1 MLIENTIENAATWQ
15 GAARARGVPV
25 KRLIAALTAS
35 VDPESLL
42 SRIAEQVCTFNPKAD
57 GAAVGMLTPNGS
69 FVFASAHG
77 LSAPALGT
85 VVPAVGSFQELALS
99 TRQPQVSRNV
109 AEDSRLPEQTRRLAI
124 EMGIGSWA
132 VIPLFHQHRAV
143 GALSVVATGNDVF
156 DAADIAGLTSVS
168 SFISA
173 LIGSQAE
180 MAILL
185 RDLFD
190 EGGGTLHDSSARF
203 AGSLLMPRETLDE
216 GAHAELDGLLEHP
229 RICPVFQPIVDLKS
243 GTTVGYEGLS
253 RFPADVTHRSTA
265 DWFAIARGLGRSL
278 SIEAAALHAILRAAR
293 AIPQS
298 YIISVN
304 LSPETAVDT
313 TLQQCLMSSDRR
325 LMLELTEH
333 APYPPNTFEGLQPL
347 RKSGIL
353 LAIDDAGAGYASLTQ
368 LLRIRPDVI
377 KIDAELVTGLESD
390 PARRALVSAVA
401 VLARELNAL
410 TVAEG
415 VENCRQLQILSDLD
429 IRLGQGYHLGRP
441 VDVNELQF

>member
-1 MLIENTIENAATWQ
+1 M
-15 GAARARGVPV
+15 
-25 KRLIAALTAS
+25 
-35 VDPESLL
+35 
-42 SRIAEQVCTFNPKAD
+42 SRIAEQVCVFSAKAD
-57 GAAVGMLTPNGS
+57 GAAVGMLTANGS

-77 LSAPALGT
+77 LSAPALGN
-85 VVPAVGSFQELALS
+85 VVPAPGSFQELALS
-99 TRQPQVSRNV
+99 TRQPQVSPNV
-109 AEDSRLPEQTRRLAI
+109 PEDSRLPERTRRLARK
-124 EMGIGSWA
+124 MGIGSWA
-132 VIPLFHQHRAV
+132 VIPLFHQNRAV
-143 GALSVVATGNDVF
+143 GALSVVAAGTDTF
-156 DAADIAGLTSVS
+156 DAVDIARLASVS
-168 SFISA
+168 GFISA

-180 MAILL
+180 MAVLL
-185 RDLFD
+185 HDMFD
-190 EGGGTLHDSSARF
+190 EGIGPLHDSSARF

-216 GAHAELDGLLEHP
+216 RAHAELDSLLEQP

-253 RFPADVTHRSTA
+253 RFPADVTQHSTA
-265 DWFAIARGLGRSL
+265 DWFAIARRLGRSPSL
-278 SIEAAALHAILRAAR
+278 EAAALQAILRAAR
-293 AIPQS
+293 AIPDS

-313 TLQQCLMSSDRR
+313 GLQQCLMSSDRR
-325 LMLELTEH
+325 LMLEITEH
-333 APYPPNTFEGLQPL
+333 APYPPHTFEGLRPL

-377 KIDAELVTGLESD
+377 KIDAELVTDIDSD

-401 VLARELNAL
+401 VLARDLNAL

-415 VENCRQLQILSDLD
+415 VENQRQLQTLRDLD

-441 VDVNELQF
+441 ARVTELQF